1 MDSRADQLLG
11 MGRWA
16 EARDA
21 YAEILAEQPDDLSAR
36 LGHGLAL
43 LSTGDAASSAR
54 ELSWVLER
62 EPGQADARYNRAL
75 AYSAMGKNAE
85 ALADLSVLIEA
96 DPEAWYLRS
105 DRGIIL
111 LRSGQPQDA
120 LADLRKA
127 VELAPAEAAA
137 RLNLG
142 SALLAAGEAA
152 EAHEHLVLA
161 ARERVPGAMTAL
173 RRARLELYL
182 QAGQEQVREALDRA
196 LTAGSAAEVAEVASG
211 APYLLADPFLD
222 AMEQAGQEHPD
233 QAGTDFLSR
242 LADLR
247 RLAAGTENAGTP
259 RAADRAA
266 FDRLAAQ
273 QVRLFESG
281 NQESAARLAPA
292 LVEMALRVFGPDS
305 AEYGLQLANQGALE
319 RRSDLFE
326 QALEVLSRV
335 APELVPAVAVNYA
348 NLDSGSPDAAG
359 LLDSVLPELGAD
371 TPQDTAARVYEA
383 AATRLLNSG
392 QAHAAESLLRGA
404 LDDRAFTGAPLAN
417 LLLALAQTLF
427 FQEGYGE
434 SSELLGWA
442 LALYREAYGETHKKV
457 AEALRGLGRI
467 YRQSGRAEQAER
479 YLTRAVGTWQR
490 LGLPMEVALTQGD
503 LAELY
508 AASGAATASRQVAE
522 QALGTLAPLRG
533 LGNPNEPEV
542 LYRVRDAYRALND
555 LDGELAVQLELVELA
570 PDATQ
575 LNNLADIYYR
585 SSRFEEAARWYS
597 ESVRQAP
604 PDTVFLSRHN
614 LANALE
620 SLGRVDEAIAEHR
633 QALAEMRAALAPGD
647 PRLLHALVDVA
658 DVLAHAG
665 QPDQAAELIAE
676 AAPQLDGQPLL
687 QARAASLTRQMGLTP
702 AGPPLDEQVEQLVG
716 QARQS
721 RARGDLTDAELAISR
736 AIQIAADADGP
747 GSLRVA
753 GLKLFLAAV
762 RQDSGA
768 TRGVEELI
776 RDAISVHE
784 EHVPADDPMLA
795 SARRELGHLLVRQGR
810 DEEAAQLLAAGA
822 EQATGEQRGRALTG
836 LGLIAQRKGEFT
848 AAERYFRQA
857 LDAAG
862 NDANRLAGRR
872 NLVMFLIDD
881 HRLAEAYELAEETL
895 QLAVLWFDEMSPQ
908 VAHALLGFTKAVRE
922 LGRFTESEQLAR
934 AAMSRLD
941 RVDPGDNADVSDAA
955 NEIGLAL
962 AGQGKGSEAEQW
974 FGRAADAAGGNVQRQ
989 ATLLVNQA
997 VIRAELGELDTAE
1010 RLLTKALGL
1019 LESSEGRDSPEY
1031 GSALS
1036 QLGRLELRQGQA
1048 TTAATNLTRAY
1059 EIIEAALGEHPR
1071 LADPLSG
1078 LATLYLDIGARDT
1091 AMAFAERA
1099 VSIMRAAHGQENA
1112 ILGPYLGLLARC
1124 KAFAGD
1130 LELACALFEE
1140 SLSVQPRATETWRL
1154 FAYFQAA
1161 NGDGTAAWRSLQQ
1174 LISLEDELLQRM
1186 LSSSAPEQRRRAFF
1200 ARLWDTVDACLT
1212 LAGPQNAAE
1221 AWELLI
1227 RRLGQDAD
1235 HMRAE
1240 RAAAL
1245 RGSGGPVLR
1254 ELGDLRARLARA
1266 VIMDD
1271 SAEAERLRA
1280 RGNEL
1285 EGLLAAYLPAGVEA
1299 LSAELIAAALPQD
1312 TTLVTYVLT
1321 ASTDFARIALG
1332 RPPAARDGLH
1342 AKVPQ
1347 RYVAFVSAARGLRM
1361 VDLGS
1366 ADPVHADLAALR
1378 DRLTSLARS
1387 DPDGERDRYA
1397 AALREQLIDPL
1408 DLHDQRLLI
1417 VAGGRLGLL
1426 PFQLLP
1432 LKDNGRLIDSHAISY
1447 LSAPRDV
1454 LRWPKSARYHAPGAP
1469 LVIADPDYDLGA
1481 QNARRIVRPLPG
1493 TAEEGRQVAALLG
1506 TEALTGA
1513 DATKISL
1520 AAAESPI
1527 VVHLATHG
1535 IFLPAPEP
1543 PPPGDHYQRLYAV
1556 RVPGEGVFV
1565 TGAENDP
1572 LAAPALPGLPAAQ
1585 ADPLLRSAVALAGL
1599 NTWLNGVM
1607 PPPEAG
1613 IGLLTADEACTLSL
1627 RDTRLVVLSACDT
1640 GLGDHR
1646 SGEGLVGLRWAFAVA
1661 GAGAVVT
1668 SLWQVPDNQTA
1679 LLMKEFYARLTAGTA
1694 VPDALRAA
1702 QLAVRAEHP
1711 DPFYWSAFV
1720 VHGDPAATISQY
1732 RPIGR

>member
-21 YAEILAEQPDDLSAR
+21 YAEILAEQPDDVPAR

-43 LSTGDAASSAR
+43 LSTGDAAFSAR

-85 ALADLSVLIEA
+85 ALADLSLLIET

-105 DRGIIL
+105 DRGAVL
-111 LRSGQPQDA
+111 LRNGQPEDA

-127 VELAPAEAAA
+127 VELAPDEAAA

-142 SALLAAGEAA
+142 TALLAAGEAA
-152 EAHEHLVLA
+152 EAHEHLALA
-161 ARERVPGAMTAL
+161 VRDRVPGAMTAL
-173 RRARLELYL
+173 RRARQELYL
-182 QAGQEQVREALDRA
+182 QADEEQVLEALDRA
-196 LTAGSAAEVAEVASG
+196 LTADSAAEVAEVASG

-222 AMEQAGQEHPD
+222 AVERTVQEHPEGV
-233 QAGTDFLSR
+233 GTTFLSR

-247 RLAAGTENAGTP
+247 RLAAGTENDGLRRST
-259 RAADRAA
+259 DRTA

-273 QVRLFESG
+273 QVMLFHSG
-281 NQESAARLAPA
+281 SEESAARMAPA
-292 LVEMALRVFGPDS
+292 LVEMAVRVFGPDS

-319 RRSDLFE
+319 RRPDLFE
-326 QALEVLSRV
+326 QALELLSRV

-348 NLDSGSPDAAG
+348 NSAPSSPDAAG
-359 LLDSVLPELGAD
+359 RLDAVLPELGAD
-371 TPQDTAARVYEA
+371 IPPDAAARAYEA
-383 AATRLLNSG
+383 AGTRLLNSG
-392 QAHAAESLLRGA
+392 QAPAAESLLRRA
-404 LDDRAFTGAPLAN
+404 LDDRTFTGAPLAS
-417 LLLALAQTLF
+417 LLFALAQTLF
-427 FQEGYGE
+427 AQESYGE
-434 SSELLGWA
+434 SSELLGRT
-442 LALYREAYGETHKKV
+442 LTLYREAYGETHKKV
-457 AEALRGLGRI
+457 ADTLRGLGRI
-467 YRQSGRAEQAER
+467 YRQSGRAQQAER
-479 YLTRAVGTWQR
+479 YLTRAVDTWQR
-490 LGLPMEVALTQGD
+490 LDLPMEVALTQGD

-508 AASGAATASRQVAE
+508 AASGAATASRQMAE
-522 QALGTLAPLRG
+522 QALSTLAPLRG
-533 LGNPNEPEV
+533 SGSPNEAEV
-542 LYRVRDAYRALND
+542 LYRVRNAYQALND
-555 LDGELAVQLELVELA
+555 VPGELAVQQDIVALIPEPA
-570 PDATQ
+570 Q

-597 ESVRQAP
+597 ESVRQAT
-604 PDTVFLSRHN
+604 PDTVFFARHN

-620 SLGRVDEAIAEHR
+620 SLGQVDEAIAEHR
-633 QALAEMRAALAPGD
+633 QALAEMRTALAPGD
-647 PRLLHALVDVA
+647 PRLLHTLIDVA

-676 AAPQLDGQPLL
+676 AAPHLAGQPLL
-687 QARAASLTRQMGLTP
+687 QARAASLAQETGLP
-702 AGPPLDEQVEQLVG
+702 AAGPPLAEQLEQLLG

-721 RARGDLTDAELAISR
+721 RASGDLTDAELAISR
-736 AIQIAADADGP
+736 AIQIAAGADGP
-747 GSLRVA
+747 GSVRVA

-762 RQDSGA
+762 RQDGGA
-768 TRGVEELI
+768 TKGVEELI
-776 RDAISVHE
+776 REALSVQE
-784 EHVPADDPMLA
+784 EHLPADDPMIA
-795 SARRELGHLLVRQGR
+795 SARRELGHLLARQGR
-810 DEEAAQLLAAGA
+810 DEEAAQMLAAGA
-822 EQATGEQRGRALTG
+822 EQATGEQVGRTLTS
-836 LGLIAQRKGEFT
+836 LGLIAQRKGDFT

-857 LDAAG
+857 LDAAED
-862 NDANRLAGRR
+862 NANRLAGRR
-872 NLVMFLIDD
+872 NLITFLIDD
-881 HRLAEAYELAEETL
+881 HRLAEAHDLAEETL
-895 QLAVLWFDEMSPQ
+895 RLALLSFDETSPQ
-908 VAHALLGFTKAVRE
+908 VAHALLGYTKVARE

-941 RVDPGDNADVSDAA
+941 DVDPGANADVSDAA

-962 AGQGKGSEAEQW
+962 TGQGKGPEAEQW
-974 FGRAADAAGGNVQRQ
+974 FRRAADAAGDNVQRQ

-997 VIRAELGELDTAE
+997 VIREELGELDTAE

-1019 LESSEGRDSPEY
+1019 LESSGGREASGY

-1036 QLGRLELRQGQA
+1036 HLGKLELRQGKV
-1048 TTAATNLTRAY
+1048 TAAAATLTKAY

-1071 LADPLSG
+1071 LAEPLSG
-1078 LATLYLDIGARDT
+1078 LAVLYLDIGARDT

-1099 VSIMRAAHGQENA
+1099 VTVMRAAHGQGNPV
-1112 ILGPYLGLLARC
+1112 LGPYLAVLARC

-1130 LELACALFEE
+1130 LERAGALFEE
-1140 SLSVQPRATETWRL
+1140 SLSVQPRAAATWRL

-1161 NGDGTAAWRSLQQ
+1161 SGDGPAAWQSLRQ
-1174 LISLEDELLQRM
+1174 LIRLEDELLQRV

-1212 LAGPQNAAE
+1212 LAGPENAAE
-1221 AWELLI
+1221 AWELVI

-1240 RAAAL
+1240 RTAAL

-1266 VIMDD
+1266 VIMND
-1271 SAEAERLRA
+1271 STQAERLRA

-1285 EGLLAAYLPAGVEA
+1285 EGLLAAYLPAA
-1299 LSAELIAAALPQD
+1299 LEVLRAELIAAALPPG

-1321 ASTDFARIALG
+1321 ASTDFAHVALG
-1332 RPPAARDGLH
+1332 RPAAARDGLH
-1342 AKVPQ
+1342 VKRPE
-1347 RYVAFVSAARGLRM
+1347 RYVAFVATARDLRL

-1366 ADPVHADLAALR
+1366 ADPIHADLSALR
-1378 DRLTSLARS
+1378 DLLTSLTRS
-1387 DPDGERDRYA
+1387 DPAGERDRRA

-1408 DLHDQRLLI
+1408 DLRDQELLI
-1417 VAGGRLGLL
+1417 VASGRLGLL
-1426 PFQLLP
+1426 PFHLLP
-1432 LKDNGRLIDSHAISY
+1432 GRDNGRLIDSCAVSY

-1454 LRWPKSARYHAPGAP
+1454 LRWPRAARYHAPGAP

-1481 QNARRIVRPLPG
+1481 PHARRIVRPLPG
-1493 TAEEGRQVAALLG
+1493 TADEGRQVAALLG

-1520 AAAESPI
+1520 AAAESPV

-1535 IFLPAPEP
+1535 IFLPSPEP
-1543 PPPGDHYQRLYAV
+1543 PPPGDHYQRLYMV
-1556 RVPGEGVFV
+1556 RVPGEGHFV
-1565 TGAENDP
+1565 AGAENDP
-1572 LAAPALPGLPAAQ
+1572 PAAPALPGLPAAQ

-1613 IGLLTADEACTLSL
+1613 IGLLTADEACTLNL
-1627 RDTRLVVLSACDT
+1627 RDTQLVVLSACDT

-1646 SGEGLVGLRWAFAVA
+1646 SGEGLIGLRWAFGVA
-1661 GAGAVVT
+1661 GARAVVT
-1668 SLWQVPDNQTA
+1668 SLWPVPDNQTA
-1679 LLMKEFYARLTAGTA
+1679 LLMKEFYVRLTAGAA

-1702 QLAVRAEHP
+1702 QLAVRGEYP
-1711 DPFYWSAFV
+1711 DPFYWAAFV